1 MLLDHHDVNV
11 SLPWAKL
18 LYKDEDK
25 CKSKFIQTK
34 IRLDDYCPIVFI
46 FLSVSYRTNDNSK
59 PHHCLNVPFLDIIRI
74 KDLPAYKHISF
85 ILTEHNE

>member
-34 IRLDDYCPIVFI
+34 IRLDDYCHTVFLFQLMSHAEITTRMIHNIVQ
-46 FLSVSYRTNDNSK
+46 N
-59 PHHCLNVPFLDIIRI
+59 
-74 KDLPAYKHISF
+74 
-85 ILTEHNE
+85 